1 MAMLKRQPSE
11 VMCLDRLG
19 SLHASRLSF
28 LRILLRRIEAESWH
42 FERTSFVLDPNFVGH
57 AVYTA
62 FTPNN
67 AYSLVV
73 FAHQLDPENRS
84 DRVIANAWDATF
96 TLFDGVPLTSDVER
110 LRVNVPCQET
120 GRLEAT
126 ELTLS
131 RANKSVRLWDAVV
144 ECLSKGLQPSVD
156 EIDAAGYLMRTTA
169 VYGSGKF
176 GACDREMI
184 ADRREFAEPF
194 QAEMLTVLLIRQFAR
209 DWVEYE
215 ASCKCPGTA
224 VGLDEALAQRL
235 GIGNST
241 GLGMAP
247 FLMNHP
253 VLIDHWMNAREEAI
267 ARVQGLSNVS
277 AGEVSLVRKLISR
290 ARSDFQTWTSQ
301 DLKQANRISH
311 LIEDLDQSINWLEFR
326 ESSKYVWRNLL
337 GYAKDSLG
345 FEAQEFLASV
355 ILEPYSYLVDELG
368 TTMSVGESEVPPVNG
383 AITVADTL
391 EQIQRHYDWLD
402 DIAWQQNEATALV
415 WYVSEE
421 KLEPRLGRRN
431 EDASEAH
438 EQPLAPARDMQ
449 FYRDALVQVDPLQ
462 SVAEFLLKEPLH
474 RLSATRLQW
483 IDRYPYGEIRGNTI
497 SSRLKPIDL
506 LRCKLSF
513 FGATRFDPRSD
524 RWLRIS
530 LFRNAPYLEHLGN
543 ADEYWI
549 YGPEQ

>member
-1 MAMLKRQPSE
+1 
-11 VMCLDRLG
+11 MCLDRLG

-28 LRILLRRIEAESWH
+28 LRILLRRIKAESWH
-42 FERTSFVLDPNFVGH
+42 FERTSFVLDLTFAGH

-73 FAHQLDPENRS
+73 FAHQLDPQNRS

-96 TLFDGVPLTSDVER
+96 TLFDGVPSASDVER
-110 LRVNVPCQET
+110 LRANVPCQET
-120 GRLEAT
+120 GRLKAT

-131 RANKSVRLWDAVV
+131 RANKSVRLWDVV
-144 ECLSKGLQPSVD
+144 VDCLSEGRQPSVD
-156 EIDAAGYLMRTTA
+156 EIDAAGYLMRTDTA
-169 VYGSGKF
+169 V
-176 GACDREMI
+176 
-184 ADRREFAEPF
+184 
-194 QAEMLTVLLIRQFAR
+194 Q
-209 DWVEYE
+209 
-215 ASCKCPGTA
+215 
-224 VGLDEALAQRL
+224 LDDALAQRL

-267 ARVQGLSNVS
+267 ARVQGLINASS
-277 AGEVSLVRKLISR
+277 DEILLVKRLISR
-290 ARSDFQTWTSQ
+290 ARSDFKTWTSQ
-301 DLKQANRISH
+301 DPKQADRISH
-311 LIEDLDQSINWLEFR
+311 LINDLDQSVSWLESR
-326 ESSKYVWRNLL
+326 KSSESVWRNLL
-337 GYAKDSLG
+337 TYARGSLG
-345 FEAQEFLASV
+345 LEAQEFLASV
-355 ILEPYSYLVDELG
+355 ILEPYSSLVDELG
-368 TTMSVGESEVPPVNG
+368 ATMSVEESEIPPVNG
-383 AITVADTL
+383 AISVSDTL
-391 EQIQRHYDWLD
+391 EQIHRHYDWLQH
-402 DIAWQQNEATALV
+402 ISWQQNEATALL

-421 KLEPRLGRRN
+421 KLEPRLGRRDK
-431 EDASEAH
+431 DASEAY

-449 FYRDALVQVDPLQ
+449 AYRDALIQFDPLQ

-497 SSRLKPIDL
+497 DAGLRPIDL

-530 LFRNAPYLEHLGN
+530 LFRNAPYLGQLTD
-543 ADEYWI
+543 ADQYWI
-549 YGPEQ
+549 YGPDQ

>member
-28 LRILLRRIEAESWH
+28 LRILLRRIKAESWH
-42 FERTSFVLDPNFVGH
+42 FERTSFVLDLTFAGH

-62 FTPNN
+62 FTPTN

-73 FAHQLDPENRS
+73 FAHQLDPQNRS

-96 TLFDGVPLTSDVER
+96 TLFDGVPSASDVER
-110 LRVNVPCQET
+110 LRANVPCQET
-120 GRLEAT
+120 GRLKAT

-131 RANKSVRLWDAVV
+131 RANKSVRLWDVV
-144 ECLSKGLQPSVD
+144 VDCLSKGLQPSVD

-176 GACDREMI
+176 GACDREVI

-194 QAEMLTVLLIRQFAR
+194 QAEMLTVFLIRQFAR

-215 ASCKCPGTA
+215 ASCKRPDTA
-224 VGLDEALAQRL
+224 VQLDDALAQRL

-267 ARVQGLSNVS
+267 ARVQGLINASS
-277 AGEVSLVRKLISR
+277 DEILLVKRLISR
-290 ARSDFQTWTSQ
+290 ARSDFETWTSQ
-301 DLKQANRISH
+301 DPKQADRISH
-311 LIEDLDQSINWLEFR
+311 LINDLDQSVSWLESR
-326 ESSKYVWRNLL
+326 KSSESVWRNLL
-337 GYAKDSLG
+337 TYARGSLG

-355 ILEPYSYLVDELG
+355 ILEPYSSLVDELG
-368 TTMSVGESEVPPVNG
+368 ATMSVEESEIPPVNG
-383 AITVADTL
+383 AISVSDTL
-391 EQIQRHYDWLD
+391 EQIHRHYDWLQH
-402 DIAWQQNEATALV
+402 ISWQQNEATALL

-421 KLEPRLGRRN
+421 KLEPRLGRRDK
-431 EDASEAH
+431 DASEAY

-449 FYRDALVQVDPLQ
+449 AYRDALIQFDPLH

-497 SSRLKPIDL
+497 DAGLRPIDL

-530 LFRNAPYLEHLGN
+530 LFRNAPYLGQLTD
-543 ADEYWI
+543 ADQYWI
-549 YGPEQ
+549 YGPDQ